1 MKFKVRFRPQST
13 PDYPELSMVIDVNDE
28 ALHITSWIDNTDKER
43 QILEEAAKL
52 IREKLVNNDI
62 ISIERIY

>member
-1 MKFKVRFRPQST
+1 MKFKVRFRPQNT
-13 PDYPELSMVIDVNDE
+13 PDYPELSMIVSIKDEDLKASQGSDQIDQ
-28 ALHITSWIDNTDKER
+28 ER
-43 QILEEAAKL
+43 LYLLAAARL